1 MAISLKA
8 ARVNANLTQNEAAG
22 ILHVAQST
30 LWKWENGSSTP
41 DARQFRQMC
50 DLYGQKMDDIF
61 LPEPL
66 SRT

>member
-8 ARVNANLTQNEAAG
+8 ARVNANLTQEEAAG
-22 ILHVAQST
+22 ILHIATST
-30 LWKWENGSSTP
+30 LWKWETGFSVP
-41 DARQFRQMC
+41 DARQFKQMC

-66 SRT
+66 SKT